1 MATTK
6 IFPITAT
13 VGSAIAY
20 IAAAAKTDN
29 GRLISTFMCSRE
41 PSKAAKEFAEV
52 TATGTGR
59 STVIAQHFIM
69 SFKPG
74 EVTPER
80 AMEIGKE
87 MCEKYLKDQY
97 QYYLA
102 VHTDKGHVHLHCI
115 FNNTNLIN
123 GLTFETLENRRFTE
137 KDRSYNKLRTLADE
151 VCRRHHLSVVEHPEM
166 GKGKSHWEWDMN
178 RQGLSWKAKLK
189 YTIDQVIKVSEDFD
203 DFLRKCA
210 DFGVFVEYN
219 PDHKIDLKF
228 MLAEQKE
235 RNPRAKFT
243 RARTLGWFYETKQI
257 RQRIEQNK
265 GVMIYVPRSKIRVI
279 TKKPL
284 NKFIQDAIDRGNMKL
299 ASIAKNVIAEYGIE
313 PENLRSEAISTYAH
327 SRTLL
332 SELNTMNT
340 EIDDL
345 KFKLKVLRQYR
356 KFKRCAEELKTLSGL
371 AAKKYRKDHSYD
383 LNEYGKVR
391 AQVLELYP
399 SGHIPTVE
407 SLEQKI
413 NALMQGRSQKDMQFR
428 EEDKRARDLADAQRT
443 IEEFLRQ
450 ERSEQQQDSKR
461 KKNGDLE

>member
-13 VGSAIAY
+13 TGKAIAY
-20 IAAAAKTDN
+20 IAKAEKTDN
-29 GRLISTFMCSRE
+29 GRLISTYMCSRD
-41 PSKAAKEFAEV
+41 PDKAAKEFAEV

-59 STVIAQHFIM
+59 STVLAQHFIM
-69 SFKPG
+69 AFKPG

-97 QYYLA
+97 QYFLA

-123 GLTFETLENRRFTE
+123 GLTFETLENRRYTE

-151 VCRRHHLSVVEHPEM
+151 VCKRHHLSVVERPEM

-189 YTIDQVIKVSEDFD
+189 FTIDQVIKESEDFD

-210 DFGVFVEYN
+210 DFGVLVEYN

-228 MLAEQKE
+228 MLAEQKK
-235 RNPRAKFT
+235 RNPRAKMT
-243 RARTLGWFYETKQI
+243 RAKTLGWFYETETIKN
-257 RQRIEQNK
+257 RIAQYQ
-265 GVMIYVPRSKIRVI
+265 GGWIYVPRTKIKERTV
-279 TKKPL
+279 KAP
-284 NKFIQDAIDRGNMKL
+284 NRFVQDAIDRGNMKL
-299 ASIAKNVIAEYGIE
+299 ASIAKNVIAEYGVE
-313 PENLRSEAISTYAH
+313 PDQIKQAAISEYAH
-327 SRTLL
+327 SRGLL
-332 SELNTMNT
+332 SELNDMKT

-450 ERSEQQQDSKR
+450 ERSEQQQDRKR

>member
-13 VGSAIAY
+13 TGKAIAY
-20 IAAAAKTDN
+20 IAKAEKTDN
-29 GRLISTFMCSRE
+29 GRLISTYMCSRD
-41 PSKAAKEFAEV
+41 PDKAAKEFAEV

-59 STVIAQHFIM
+59 STVLAQHFIM
-69 SFKPG
+69 AFKPG

-97 QYYLA
+97 QYFLA

-123 GLTFETLENRRFTE
+123 GLTFETLENRRYTE

-151 VCRRHHLSVVEHPEM
+151 VCKRHHLSVVERPEM

-189 YTIDQVIKVSEDFD
+189 FTIDQVIKESEDFD

-210 DFGVFVEYN
+210 DFGVLVEYN

-228 MLAEQKE
+228 MLAEQKK
-235 RNPRAKFT
+235 RNPRAKMT
-243 RARTLGWFYETKQI
+243 RAKTLGWFYETETIKN
-257 RQRIEQNK
+257 RIAQYQ
-265 GVMIYVPRSKIRVI
+265 GGWIYVPRTKIKERTV
-279 TKKPL
+279 KAP
-284 NKFIQDAIDRGNMKL
+284 NRFVQDAIDRGNMKL
-299 ASIAKNVIAEYGIE
+299 ASIAKNVIAEYGVE
-313 PENLRSEAISTYAH
+313 PDQIKQAAISEYAH
-327 SRTLL
+327 SRGLL
-332 SELNTMNT
+332 SELNDMKT
-340 EIDDL
+340 EIEDL
-345 KFKLKVLRQYR
+345 QVKLKVL
-356 KFKRCAEELKTLSGL
+356 SGS
-371 AAKKYRKDHSYD
+371 AAKKYRKEYSAE
-383 LNEYGKVR
+383 LTEYGQIRTK
-391 AQVLELYP
+391 VLELYP

-407 SLEQKI
+407 SLDKKI
-413 NALMQGRSQKDMQFR
+413 NALIGERSLKDQQFR
-428 EEDKRARDLADAQRT
+428 EADKRARDLADAQRT

-450 ERSEQQQDSKR
+450 ERNEQQQDRKR

>member
-1 MATTK
+1 MAATK

-13 VGSAIAY
+13 TAKALAY
-20 IAAAAKTDN
+20 IAANSKTDN

-41 PSKAAKEFAEV
+41 PDKAAKEFAEV

-59 STVIAQHFIM
+59 STVLAQHFIM

-87 MCEKYLKDQY
+87 LCEKYLKDQY
-97 QYYLA
+97 QYFLA

-137 KDRSYNKLRTLADE
+137 KDRSYNKLRTIADE
-151 VCRRHHLSVVEHPEM
+151 VCRRHHLSVIDHPEQT
-166 GKGKSHWEWDMN
+166 KGKNHWEWDMN

-189 YTIDQVIKVSEDFD
+189 YAIDQVIKASTDFD

-210 DFGVFVEYN
+210 EYGVLVEYN

-228 MLAEQKE
+228 ILAEQRE

-243 RARTLGWFYETKQI
+243 RAKTLGWYYETRQI
-257 RQRIEQNK
+257 KDRIAQYQ
-265 GVMIYVPRSKIRVI
+265 GVMTYTPRTKVRVI
-279 TKKPL
+279 SKNPP
-284 NKFIQDAIDRGNMKL
+284 NKFVQDAIDRGNMKL
-299 ASIAKNVIAEYGIE
+299 ASIAKNIIAEYGVE
-313 PENLRSEAISTYAH
+313 PEQVRPAALSTYAH
-327 SRTLL
+327 SRHLL

-340 EIDDL
+340 DIEDL
-345 KFKLKVLRQYR
+345 KYKLKVLRHYR
-356 KFKRCAEELKTLSGL
+356 KVKSVGEELKTLNGR
-371 AAKKYRKDHSYD
+371 AAKKYRKENAAE
-383 LNEYGKVR
+383 LIEYAESRQK
-391 AQVLELYP
+391 VLELYP
-399 SGHIPTVE
+399 SGQIPSVE
-407 SLEQKI
+407 NLEQKI
-413 NALMQGRSQKDMQFR
+413 NALIQERSEKDMQFR
-428 EEDKRARDLADAQRT
+428 EADKQARDLADAQRT
-443 IEEFLRQ
+443 IEAFLRQ
-450 ERSEQQQDSKR
+450 ERNEQEQDRKR

>member
-1 MATTK
+1 MAATK

-13 VGSAIAY
+13 TAKALAY
-20 IAAAAKTDN
+20 IAADSKTDN
-29 GRLISTFMCSRE
+29 GRLISTYMCSRD
-41 PSKAAKEFAEV
+41 PDKAAKDFAEV

-59 STVIAQHFIM
+59 STVLAQHFIM

-87 MCEKYLKDQY
+87 LCEKYLKDQY
-97 QYYLA
+97 QYFLA

-151 VCRRHHLSVVEHPEM
+151 VCRRHHLSVIDHPERT
-166 GKGKSHWEWDMN
+166 KGKSYWEWDMN

-189 YTIDQVIKVSEDFD
+189 YAIDQVIKESEDFD
-203 DFLRKCA
+203 DFLRKCSN
-210 DFGVFVEYN
+210 FGVLVEYN

-243 RARTLGWFYETKQI
+243 RAKTLGWYYETRQI
-257 RQRIEQNK
+257 KDRIAQYH
-265 GVMIYVPRSKIRVI
+265 GVMTYTPRTKVKVI
-279 TKKPL
+279 TKKPP
-284 NKFIQDAIDRGNMKL
+284 NKFVQDAIDRGNMKL
-299 ASIAKNVIAEYGIE
+299 ASIAKNVIAEYGVE
-313 PENLRSEAISTYAH
+313 PEQIRPAAISAYTH
-327 SRTLL
+327 SRHLL
-332 SELNTMNT
+332 SELNTMKT

-345 KFKLKVLRQYR
+345 KVKLSVLRKYRKLKVYG
-356 KFKRCAEELKTLSGL
+356 EELKTLSGG
-371 AAKKYRKDHSYD
+371 AAKKYRKEHSAE
-383 LNEYGKVR
+383 LTEYGQIR
-391 AQVLELYP
+391 TQVLELYP
-399 SGHIPTVE
+399 SGQIPTVE
-407 SLEQKI
+407 SLEKKI
-413 NALMQGRSQKDMQFR
+413 NALIQERSEKDQQFR
-428 EEDKRARDLADAQRT
+428 EADKRARDLADAQRT

-450 ERSEQQQDSKR
+450 ERDEQQKDRKR